1 MIYTTARLFLK
12 MYSKILY
19 IILDLY
25 EYILTQGKLHYA
37 KSVKISVN

>member
-1 MIYTTARLFLK
+1 MIYTTAPLFLK

-19 IILDLY
+19 VILDLY
-25 EYILTQGKLHYA
+25 EYTLTNVMLHYA

>member
-1 MIYTTARLFLK
+1 MIYTTAWLFLK

-19 IILDLY
+19 VILDLY
-25 EYILTQGKLHYA
+25 EYILTQIMLPYA